1 MYQQVGACLKLE
13 GSVDDMDTV
22 EYVNRF
28 RRNAVQVVEA
38 QHRIEQHLNL
48 LGVEEVSLE
57 NAYSRTLA
65 EDMIAPDNMP
75 HFRRS
80 GMDGFAIMSSS
91 TRGASPES
99 PVLLEVIDNI
109 PCGALPTKEIS
120 PTTASRIM
128 TGAMV
133 PEKADAVIMLEMTE
147 DFEEQG
153 KTYISIRKEI
163 LPGQNLTPIGHEIK
177 EGECVLQKGT
187 EILAGETAL
196 LATFG
201 FSRVKVYRRPTI
213 AIFAT
218 GSELLPVDA
227 SLCPGKIRNSN
238 SYMLAAQIREAGGI
252 PLLMGSIPDDPDQ
265 AQTLIL
271 KAFSAAD
278 FVITTGG
285 VSVGD
290 YDILVDIFEK
300 WEGKVLFNKVAMR
313 PGSPTSAGVWNDQF
327 LFALSGNPG
336 ACFVGFELFVRPVI
350 LGMQGIQHRYMREIT
365 AFLGEDFKKVN
376 AYPRYVRGKSYVID
390 GKVFVKPVGM
400 DQSSVT
406 VSIRDSDCLIKIPP
420 GGKGMLQ
427 GELVCALMLRG

>member
-1 MYQQVGACLKLE
+1 MYQQLGACLKLE
-13 GSVDDMDTV
+13 GSVDDMDKV
-22 EYVNRF
+22 ESVNRF
-28 RRNAVQVVEA
+28 HRNAVQVLEA
-38 QHRIEQHLNL
+38 QRRIEQHLNH

-57 NAYSRTLA
+57 NAYRRTLA
-65 EDMIAPDNMP
+65 EDIIASDNMP

-80 GMDGFAIMSSS
+80 GMDGFAIISSS

-109 PCGALPTKEIS
+109 PCGALPTKKLS
-120 PTTASRIM
+120 QKTASRIM

-133 PEKADAVIMLEMTE
+133 PENADAVIMLEMTD

-153 KTYISIRKEI
+153 KTYISIKKEVH
-163 LPGQNLTPIGHEIK
+163 PGKNLTLIGHEITM
-177 EGECVLQKGT
+177 GACVLQKGT

-201 FSRVKVYRRPTI
+201 FSRVKVYNRPTI

-227 SLCPGKIRNSN
+227 PLCSGKIRNSN
-238 SYMLAAQIREAGGI
+238 SYMLAALIRGAGGI
-252 PLLMGSIPDDPDQ
+252 PLLMGSIPDEADQ
-265 AQTLIL
+265 AQALIL
-271 KAFSAAD
+271 EAFSVAD
-278 FVITTGG
+278 FVITSGG

-300 WEGKVLFNKVAMR
+300 WNGKVLFNKVAMR
-313 PGSPTSAGVWNDQF
+313 PGSPTSAGIWNDQY

-350 LGMQGIQHRYMREIT
+350 LGMQGIQNRYLQDFT
-365 AFLGEDFKKVN
+365 AFLGEDFTKVN
-376 AYPRYVRGKSYVID
+376 AYSRYVRGKSYVVD

-406 VSIRDSDCLIKIPP
+406 VSIKDSDCLIKIPP

-427 GELVCALMLRG
+427 GELVSALMLRG

>member
-1 MYQQVGACLKLE
+1 
-13 GSVDDMDTV
+13 MDRV
-22 EYVNRF
+22 ESVNRF
-28 RRNAVQVVEA
+28 RRNAVQVEEA
-38 QHRIEQHLNL
+38 QRRIEQHLKQ

-65 EDMIAPDNMP
+65 EDLIAPDHMP

-99 PVLLEVIDNI
+99 PVLLEVIDTI
-109 PCGALPTKEIS
+109 PCGALPTKQLS
-120 PTTASRIM
+120 QRTASRIM

-133 PEKADAVIMLEMTE
+133 PEQADAVIMLEMTE
-147 DFEEQG
+147 DLEVHG
-153 KTYISIRKEI
+153 KTYISIKKEI
-163 LPGQNLTPIGHEIK
+163 HPGQNLTPIGHEITK
-177 EGECVLQKGT
+177 GDGVLENGT
-187 EILAGETAL
+187 VILAGETAL
-196 LATFG
+196 LANFG
-201 FSRVKVYRRPTI
+201 FSRVKVYKRPTI

-218 GSELLPVDA
+218 GSELLPVEA
-227 SLCPGKIRNSN
+227 PLCSGKIRNSN
-238 SYMLAAQIREAGGI
+238 SYMLAALIRGAGGI
-252 PLLMGSIPDDPDQ
+252 PLLMGSIPDEADL

-271 KAFSAAD
+271 EAFSVAD
-278 FVITTGG
+278 FVITSGG

-300 WEGKVLFNKVAMR
+300 WNGKVLFNKVAMR
-313 PGSPTSAGVWNDQF
+313 PGSPTSAGIWNDQF
-327 LFALSGNPG
+327 LFAMSGNPG

-350 LGMQGIQHRYMREIT
+350 LGMQGIQNRYAQEFT
-365 AFLGEDFKKVN
+365 AFLGENFQKVN
-376 AYPRYVRGKSYVID
+376 AYPRYVRGKAYVID

-406 VSIRDSDCLIKIPP
+406 VSIKDSDCLIKIPP

>member
-1 MYQQVGACLKLE
+1 MYQQLGACLKLE
-13 GSVDDMDTV
+13 GSVDDMDKV
-22 EYVNRF
+22 ESVNRF
-28 RRNAVQVVEA
+28 HRNAVQVMEA
-38 QHRIEQHLNL
+38 QRRIEQHLNH

-57 NAYSRTLA
+57 NAYRRTLA
-65 EDMIAPDNMP
+65 EDIIASDNMP

-80 GMDGFAIMSSS
+80 GMDGFAIISSS

-109 PCGALPTKEIS
+109 PCGALPTKKLS
-120 PTTASRIM
+120 QKTASRIM

-133 PEKADAVIMLEMTE
+133 PENADAVIMLEMTD

-153 KTYISIRKEI
+153 KTYISIKKEVH
-163 LPGQNLTPIGHEIK
+163 PGKNLTPIGHEITM
-177 EGECVLQKGT
+177 GACVLQKGT

-201 FSRVKVYRRPTI
+201 FSRVKVYKRPTI

-227 SLCPGKIRNSN
+227 PLCSGKIRNSN
-238 SYMLAAQIREAGGI
+238 SYMLAALIRGSGGI
-252 PLLMGSIPDDPDQ
+252 PLLMGSIPDEADQ
-265 AQTLIL
+265 AQALIL
-271 KAFSAAD
+271 EAFSVAD
-278 FVITTGG
+278 FVITSGG

-300 WEGKVLFNKVAMR
+300 WNGKVLFNKVAMR
-313 PGSPTSAGVWNDQF
+313 PGSPTSAGIWNDHY

-350 LGMQGIQHRYMREIT
+350 LGMQGIQNRYLQDFT
-365 AFLGEDFKKVN
+365 AFLGEDFRKVN

-390 GKVFVKPVGM
+390 GKVFVKPVGI

-406 VSIRDSDCLIKIPP
+406 VSIKDSDCLIKIPP

-427 GELVCALMLRG
+427 GELVSALMLRG

>member
-1 MYQQVGACLKLE
+1 
-13 GSVDDMDTV
+13 MDRV
-22 EYVNRF
+22 ENVNRF

-133 PEKADAVIMLEMTE
+133 PVRADAVIMLEMTE

-163 LPGQNLTPIGHEIK
+163 LPGQNLTPIGHEIT

-238 SYMLAAQIREAGGI
+238 SYMLAALIREAGGI